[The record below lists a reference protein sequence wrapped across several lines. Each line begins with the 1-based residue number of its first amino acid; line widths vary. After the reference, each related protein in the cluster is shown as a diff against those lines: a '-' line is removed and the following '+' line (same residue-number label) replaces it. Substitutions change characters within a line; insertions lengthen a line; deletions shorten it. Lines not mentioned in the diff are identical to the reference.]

1 MKNGEVIMR
10 VLFTSI
16 LATALIVF
24 ILSINIV
31 SYINF
36 FGLDLIHNISN
47 RESVNIAQ
55 IYFLFFLYIIIS
67 VSVHIPFA
75 DYRSVETEEEYLLL
89 LKQELNNITYHITKI
104 SIISSILIIAMYY
117 IK

>member
-1 MKNGEVIMR
+1 MR

-67 VSVHIPFA
+67 VSVRIPFA
-75 DYRSVETEEEYLLL
+75 DYRSAKTEEEYLLL

>member
-1 MKNGEVIMR
+1 MR

-16 LATALIVF
+16 LATSLIVF

-31 SYINF
+31 TYINF
-36 FGLDLIHNISN
+36 YGLDLIYNISN
-47 RESVNIAQ
+47 RKNINISH

-67 VSVHIPFA
+67 VSVRVPFV
-75 DYRSVETEEEYLLL
+75 DYGNVKTEEDYLLL

-104 SIISSILIIAMYY
+104 SILSSILIIAMYY